1 MPMTLAEE
9 LALEMPKL
17 RQGIIQ
23 TMVES
28 VNLLDRI
35 PIETAGALSVPV
47 VYLSGVPTVSLRH
60 INEAVTDQKATFA
73 QMTESLAIIDTD
85 IDIDP
90 VLLAVKNQVQDP
102 AAAQT
107 QAIVASLGARVNDLI
122 INADPTSNTREPT
135 GLKYMLSS
143 DARFTGQTVNA
154 TANSTK
160 LNFVIGSATDANI
173 RTALAKLDELFYL
186 VDNKASVVI
195 CNRQTLLG
203 LWANLRQLKMFD
215 LTKDQYDRDV
225 GMYRKVPIIDIG
237 FDPTGVITGSP
248 AAAGNDGSQIIGN
261 DNDSPTG
268 GGANAY
274 TSTTPLYVAR
284 FGPDH
289 MLGLQLEP
297 MRVKPIGETEAS
309 PHLVRTNI
317 RWVIHPSALFQK
329 RAAGRLVGLDVS

>member
-9 LALEMPKL
+9 LTLEQPKL

-23 TMVES
+23 TMVETTA
-28 VNLLDRI
+28 LLDRI

-73 QMTESLAIIDTD
+73 QMTESLSIIDTD

-122 INADPTSNTREPT
+122 INANPTTNSREPT

-143 DARFTGQTVNA
+143 DARFSGQTVNA
-154 TANSTK
+154 TGNTTK
-160 LNFVIGSATDANI
+160 LPFQIGTATDAQI

-195 CNRQTLLG
+195 VNRQTLLG

-215 LTKDQYDRDV
+215 LTKDQYDREV
-225 GMYRKVPIIDIG
+225 GMYRSVPILDIG
-237 FDPTGVITGSP
+237 FDPAGVITGSP
-248 AAAGNDGSQIIGN
+248 AAAGADGNQIIGN

-268 GGANAY
+268 GGALAY
-274 TSTTPLYVAR
+274 TSTTPVYVAR

-329 RAAGRLVGLDVS
+329 RSAGRLVGLDVS